1 MTRKSA
7 PPFDVNKAKAM
18 RAAGTSWRLIA
29 KEFGVSQEKVQRK
42 IDPGYAEHRNEQLR
56 AKYRAE
62 TRAITNHYASG
73 AQTSADA
80 ERLMDEIPRD
90 TRDLTARLMGDP
102 LPGRR
107 SIDRK
112 PQGAS

>member
-7 PPFDVNKAKAM
+7 PPFDVDKAKAM
-18 RAAGTSWRLIA
+18 RAAGTSLRLIA
-29 KEFGVSQEKVQRK
+29 DEFGVAQETVQRK
-42 IDPGYAEHRNEQLR
+42 IVPGYAEHRNEQVR
-56 AKYRAE
+56 ARLTP
-62 TRAITNHYASG
+62 TRSTANRHESG

-90 TRDLTARLMGDP
+90 TRDLTARLCGDP

-107 SIDRK
+107 AIDQRAVDK
-112 PQGAS
+112 V